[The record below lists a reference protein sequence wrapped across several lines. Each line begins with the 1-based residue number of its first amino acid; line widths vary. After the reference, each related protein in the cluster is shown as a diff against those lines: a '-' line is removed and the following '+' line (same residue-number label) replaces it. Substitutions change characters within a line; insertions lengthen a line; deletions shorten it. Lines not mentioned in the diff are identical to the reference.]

1 MASSQEWCLTSC
13 DQENRMS
20 KTVKQALCYK
30 SIQGWQAGAGS
41 GCRGFVLSTGKKMRK
56 DEQLGSKRGLGFCF
70 CLLLIVQQ
78 WRGGGGRDAWSGW
91 PWAPGWAQEPAEPC
105 PEQGGNIH
113 DLLCQILW
121 QMSVRPAGL
130 DPGLVLFGSSMAHGR
145 ATHALGGFAGWGPG
159 EPSLARHQ
167 SLCLWSNLSSG
178 LLYRKGQSAL
188 IASLTP
194 LSQFKALLY
203 CSQLFTDTLYEDKD
217 PCLVLRE
224 I

>member
-78 WRGGGGRDAWSGW
+78 LRGGGGRDAWSVRLTLGTGMGTRACRALSWARGEYPW
-91 PWAPGWAQEPAEPC
+91 PAVPNPVTDECQACRARPWTCAFWQLHGTWESYSCTRGLCWVGARRAFLGQAPKLVPLIK
-105 PEQGGNIH
+105 PEF
-113 DLLCQILW
+113 W
-121 QMSVRPAGL
+121 
-130 DPGLVLFGSSMAHGR
+130 
-145 ATHALGGFAGWGPG
+145 
-159 EPSLARHQ
+159 
-167 SLCLWSNLSSG
+167 
-178 LLYRKGQSAL
+178 SAL
-188 IASLTP
+188 
-194 LSQFKALLY
+194 
-203 CSQLFTDTLYEDKD
+203 
-217 PCLVLRE
+217 
-224 I
+224 